1 MLLRNIYLIS
11 LGSCC
16 TATKHEDERAEPENN
31 TRSSTEPFFDYIAR
45 KGQRDGSF
53 I

>member
-11 LGSCC
+11 LGC
-16 TATKHEDERAEPENN
+16 TVTKHEDERAEPENN